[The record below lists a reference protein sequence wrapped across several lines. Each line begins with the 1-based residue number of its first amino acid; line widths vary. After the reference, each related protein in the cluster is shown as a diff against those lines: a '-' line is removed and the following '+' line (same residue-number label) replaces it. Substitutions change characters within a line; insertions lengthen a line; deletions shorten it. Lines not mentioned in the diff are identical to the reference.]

1 MTILESSDTAAIR
14 NVALVGASA
23 TGKTTLTEA
32 LLLRAGVLKQPGSV
46 ERGSTVS
53 DHDPLEKRVG
63 HSLNTAVVNCVHDGI
78 RIQLLDTPGALEFV
92 GQS

>member
-1 MTILESSDTAAIR
+1 MTIFESTDIAAIR

-32 LLLRAGVLKQPGSV
+32 LLLRAGAIKTAGCV

-63 HSLNTAVVNCVHDGI
+63 S
-78 RIQLLDTPGALEFV
+78 V
-92 GQS
+92 GRVQPRCPWCWLCYAAGRPSG

>member
-1 MTILESSDTAAIR
+1 MTILETSDTAAIR

-32 LLLRAGVLKQPGSV
+32 LLLRAGALKQPGSV

-63 HSLNTAVVNCVHDGI
+63 HSLNTAVVTCEHDGI
-78 RIQLLDTPGALEFV
+78 RI
-92 GQS
+92 

>member
-1 MTILESSDTAAIR
+1 MTIFESTDIAAIR

-32 LLLRAGVLKQPGSV
+32 LLLRAGALKTAGSV

-53 DHDPLEKRVG
+53 DHDPLEKRVPPRKELKG
-63 HSLNTAVVNCVHDGI
+63 VLGNQEM
-78 RIQLLDTPGALEFV
+78 RPFPQPALV
-92 GQS
+92 KRDRVR